1 LPDETVYHNAA
12 MSHGSMP
19 AAENLSRTVTVII
32 AALASTRALHAEVL
46 LPALGASAQITRFW
60 GM

>member
-12 MSHGSMP
+12 MSHESMP
-19 AAENLSRTVTVII
+19 AAQNLSRTATVIV
-32 AALASTRALHAEVL
+32 AALAPTRALHEEMS